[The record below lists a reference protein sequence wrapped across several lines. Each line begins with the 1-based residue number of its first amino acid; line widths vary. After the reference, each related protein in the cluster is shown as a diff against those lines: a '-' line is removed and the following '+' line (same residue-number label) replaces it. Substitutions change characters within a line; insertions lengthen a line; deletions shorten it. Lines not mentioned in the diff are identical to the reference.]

1 MKKILLIGSS
11 SDIANY
17 LLKNNNFEFVCLS
30 SQESDF
36 NILDNTTFPKID
48 NLDGIVYFP
57 GTVNLRPF
65 SNLRSKDF
73 QRDYEINVLGLVNIL
88 KHYQLSLN
96 KNASIV
102 TISSIAAGFGMPF
115 HSSISMCKAS
125 VEALIRSLAAEWAP
139 KIRLNC
145 IAPSLVETKMTER
158 LTNSDMKKESI
169 ANKHP
174 LKTIGEVSDISNMIS
189 FLLSEKSKWITGQ
202 TIRIDGGLSTLR

>member
-1 MKKILLIGSS
+1 MKKILLVGSS

-73 QRDYEINVLGLVNIL
+73 QKDYEINVLGLVNIL

-174 LKTIGEVSDISNMIS
+174 LKTIGEVSDVSNMIS
-189 FLLSEKSKWITGQ
+189 FLLSDKSKWITGQ

>member
-1 MKKILLIGSS
+1 MKKILLVGSS
-11 SDIANY
+11 SDIANC
-17 LLKNNNFEFVCLS
+17 LLKNNSFEFVCLS

-36 NILDNTTFPKID
+36 DILDNTTFPKID

-73 QRDYEINVLGLVNIL
+73 QKDYEINVLGLVNIL

-102 TISSIAAGFGMPF
+102 TISSIAAGFGMSF

>member
-1 MKKILLIGSS
+1 MKKILLVGSS

-174 LKTIGEVSDISNMIS
+174 LKTIGEVSDVSNMIS
-189 FLLSEKSKWITGQ
+189 FLLSDKSKWITGQ

>member
-1 MKKILLIGSS
+1 MKKILLVGSS

-17 LLKNNNFEFVCLS
+17 LLKNNNFEFVCLP

-73 QRDYEINVLGLVNIL
+73 QKDYEINVLGLVNIL

>member
-1 MKKILLIGSS
+1 MKKILLVGSS

-73 QRDYEINVLGLVNIL
+73 QKDYEINVLGLVNIL

>member
-1 MKKILLIGSS
+1 MKKILLVGSS

-73 QRDYEINVLGLVNIL
+73 QKDYEINVLGLVNIL

-125 VEALIRSLAAEWAP
+125 VEALIRSLASEWAP

>member
-30 SQESDF
+30 SKESNFD
-36 NILDNTTFPKID
+36 ILDNTTFPKID

-73 QRDYEINVLGLVNIL
+73 QKDYEINVLGLVNIL

-174 LKTIGEVSDISNMIS
+174 LKTIGEVSDVSNMIS
-189 FLLSEKSKWITGQ
+189 FLLSDKSKWITGQ

>member
-1 MKKILLIGSS
+1 MKKILLVGSS

-30 SQESDF
+30 SKESNFD
-36 NILDNTTFPKID
+36 ILDNTTFPKID

-73 QRDYEINVLGLVNIL
+73 QKDYEINVLGLVNIL

-174 LKTIGEVSDISNMIS
+174 LKTIGEVSDVSNMIS
-189 FLLSEKSKWITGQ
+189 FLLSDKSKWITGQ

>member
-1 MKKILLIGSS
+1 MKKILLVGSS

-17 LLKNNNFEFVCLS
+17 LLKNNSFEFVCLS
-30 SQESDF
+30 SKESDF
-36 NILDNTTFPKID
+36 DILDNTTFPKID

>member
-1 MKKILLIGSS
+1 MKKILLVGSS

-36 NILDNTTFPKID
+36 NILDNSTFPKIE

-73 QRDYEINVLGLVNIL
+73 QKDYEINVLGLVNIL

-102 TISSIAAGFGMPF
+102 TISSIAADFGMPF

>member
-1 MKKILLIGSS
+1 MKKILLVGSS

-36 NILDNTTFPKID
+36 DILDNTTFPKID

>member
-1 MKKILLIGSS
+1 MKKILLVGSS

-30 SQESDF
+30 SQKSDF

-73 QRDYEINVLGLVNIL
+73 QKDYEINVLGLVNIL

-96 KNASIV
+96 KNSSIV
-102 TISSIAAGFGMPF
+102 TISSIAADFGMPF

>member
-73 QRDYEINVLGLVNIL
+73 QKDYEINVLGLVNIL

>member
-1 MKKILLIGSS
+1 MKKILLVGSS

-36 NILDNTTFPKID
+36 DILDNTTFPKID

-73 QRDYEINVLGLVNIL
+73 QKDYEINVLGLVNIL

-169 ANKHP
+169 VNKHP

>member
-1 MKKILLIGSS
+1 MKKILLVGSS

-30 SQESDF
+30 SKESDF

-73 QRDYEINVLGLVNIL
+73 QKDYEINVLGLVNIL

-96 KNASIV
+96 KNSSIV
-102 TISSIAAGFGMPF
+102 TISSIAADFGMPF

-169 ANKHP
+169 VNKHP

>member
-1 MKKILLIGSS
+1 MKKILLVGSS

-73 QRDYEINVLGLVNIL
+73 QKDYEINVLGLVNIL

-158 LTNSDMKKESI
+158 LTNSDTKKESI

>member
-1 MKKILLIGSS
+1 MKKILLVGSS

-17 LLKNNNFEFVCLS
+17 LLKNNSFEFVCLS

-36 NILDNTTFPKID
+36 DILDNTTFPKID